1 MLSHRFSARYL
12 CKESVHRYCA
22 SHDHH
27 STHWTRYLGLLREP
41 LGAAPGGRGRQG
53 PGSPAPLAHRHPA
66 APQRPPHGD
75 RPGGTPGH
83 QLGRHELPPAPPGD
97 RRARR
102 GHRHR
107 QGQGADLARRRR
119 AALVDPERAGRRRGR
134 PHRSQLAGA
143 RLHPP
148 LRRQGRAVA
157 RRAAGLAGGVGRPS
171 RHQRQRRPGDPGPAA
186 GHAGGDRGRPAQV
199 PPGRP
204 GQPAGQAGGG
214 LHLRL
219 PGRPRP
225 VTARRPLVSAILS
238 PAAARRVF
246 LTLTV
251 TRWFPVGLVVGILT
265 LWPLERGLTIP
276 EALSAMSLTGITVFL
291 LELPTS
297 GFADAFGRKPVYV
310 TAAVLLITSAVVFY
324 TATAWWQFALAAVLT
339 GLLYLGL
346 GVGHLTAVLVILK
359 EPDRRGAGDSVGMR
373 RAAASVREAPVVVRG
388 GLSLLR
394 HNRVL
399 GGLVAVELF
408 WSAGMVV
415 FETFQ
420 PIRLAELL
428 GSEEA
433 AAAVMGP
440 VASAGWG
447 LFALGSALAA
457 VGSRRLGVAR
467 TAILARILN
476 GLGAVVMGLV
486 AGPVALIAAYA
497 FTY

>member
-1 MLSHRFSARYL
+1 M
-12 CKESVHRYCA
+12 
-22 SHDHH
+22 
-27 STHWTRYLGLLREP
+27 T
-41 LGAAPGGRGRQG
+41 
-53 PGSPAPLAHRHPA
+53 
-66 APQRPPHGD
+66 
-75 RPGGTPGH
+75 
-83 QLGRHELPPAPPGD
+83 
-97 RRARR
+97 
-102 GHRHR
+102 
-107 QGQGADLARRRR
+107 
-119 AALVDPERAGRRRGR
+119 
-134 PHRSQLAGA
+134 
-143 RLHPP
+143 
-148 LRRQGRAVA
+148 AV
-157 RRAAGLAGGVGRPS
+157 
-171 RHQRQRRPGDPGPAA
+171 
-186 GHAGGDRGRPAQV
+186 
-199 PPGRP
+199 
-204 GQPAGQAGGG
+204 
-214 LHLRL
+214 
-219 PGRPRP
+219 
-225 VTARRPLVSAILS
+225 LS

-276 EALSAMSLTGITVFL
+276 EALSATALTGITVFL

-297 GFADAFGRKPVYV
+297 GFADAFGRRPVYV
-310 TAAVLLITSAVVFY
+310 TAALFLIASAVVFY

-339 GLLYLGL
+339 GVFRALDSGPLEAWFVDTVHTTEPGADVDRDLSRQGTVLGSAMALGALISGGLVWWHPIASQSALLLPGLLYLGL
-346 GVGHLTAVLVILK
+346 GVVHLVAVLVILK

-420 PIRLAELL
+420 PIRLAELV

-497 FTY
+497 FTYTLHGAGGPVHGALLHREASARNRSTVLSMNSMVSFLGFSLTAALAGQLEARTSTQVAMVVVGAFSVLGAFGYLPALRAERARRREAEPVHVG